1 MFFSSKNP
9 LFINLVFTFFIQP
22 SWNVPTKAHQPSFS
36 HIFSTEIL
44 TPCGVK
50 RTATGGCTRKII
62 CSTNVAETS
71 VTVRTPRWFGGFWAF
86 MESSRWVGFGF
97 RGLFGCLQNG
107 TMIHAGDDWR
117 PGLGG
122 GVDPI
127 QHLVTRWS

>member
-71 VTVRTPRWFGGFWAF
+71 VTVRTPRWFGGFLAF
-86 MESSRWVGFGF
+86 VESSGWVERVPGIVWSPQTW
-97 RGLFGCLQNG
+97 QNFLHPWKMNGWFTYKSSMKKKG
-107 TMIHAGDDWR
+107 T
-117 PGLGG
+117 
-122 GVDPI
+122 
-127 QHLVTRWS
+127 